1 MSHGPQYVLFH
12 AGEPASPALKSFAET
27 GRSDLIDQGAQAEN
41 GVLDAFNTP
50 PITQGVGVVTA
61 QFFVDGN
68 HSRVSLVSKIVPSPD
83 WFVGVDSFDLCEDGN
98 WVDNVKIQVD
108 PLDAGT
114 DNGLTFTSPDW
125 PTTPPERIFRIT
137 ADYPSHPAHSFNYP
151 TLKHLPRIATFTI
164 TKEKEYTL
172 RKPMDVSDPASYNVV
187 KQEDIAYKH
196 YGDQSRVAFL
206 ATRSFSTT
214 TTTTTTPPSPTTAD
228 TPSTT
233 TDTPTQDTPAP
244 RRRGNPRRTPTGR
257 PWPTGVT
264 EPGIHNALTN
274 FLPPTR
280 TGGPVRRVSIM
291 SNSVEDEGRAGRGRG
306 RAEDLEEEDED
317 EEEEEEEVTRVEGG
331 GDKFG
336 VSRGHHGPVAQNR
349 IPPGNAMAVIDDI
362 VKNYQKEQRKKR
374 RKQRRKQ
381 RREERRRRKGLK
393 KIRPPRD
400 CRVSEWS
407 GWSTCSK
414 TCGIGEQTRARIIV
428 KHARRGGKVCPV
440 LEETTWCGSARACPN
455 KIYFNWT

>member
-196 YGDQSRVAFL
+196 YGDQAVTGHGGRGRGRVGDGPL
-206 ATRSFSTT
+206 AAR
-214 TTTTTTPPSPTTAD
+214 
-228 TPSTT
+228 TPS
-233 TDTPTQDTPAP
+233 
-244 RRRGNPRRTPTGR
+244 
-257 PWPTGVT
+257 VKSK
-264 EPGIHNALTN
+264 
-274 FLPPTR
+274 
-280 TGGPVRRVSIM
+280 VSIM